1 MISELV
7 KELRWIA
14 DYEYQSR
21 NSEGT
26 IRRAADVI
34 EMLSEKVRE
43 PKQEWIPC
51 SERLPEDNKEVLMS
65 LRWGI
70 DIGEYRNGE
79 WHSEWI
85 NHYDDD
91 NVLAWMPLPPA
102 YKGAD
107 DD

>member
-14 DYEYQSR
+14 DHEYQSR

-34 EMLSEKVRE
+34 EMLSKKARE
-43 PKQEWIPC
+43 PKQGGWIHRSYYRSSTKMYDCEMYVCNKCRYEC
-51 SERLPEDNKEVLMS
+51 SHDAETGRSAGSYNYCPNCGARM
-65 LRWGI
+65 
-70 DIGEYRNGE
+70 
-79 WHSEWI
+79 
-85 NHYDDD
+85 
-91 NVLAWMPLPPA
+91 
-102 YKGAD
+102 KGAD